1 MKKSKKNIK
10 EDNIK
15 EEKQKKKF
23 NKKIVIPV
31 VVIAVAC
38 ISVPS
43 YMVYKDKEA
52 KRIAYQ
58 NKVIIRDKTIESG
71 SKVPVLDDFVKKYG
85 NLDKKSTVSFVNSNK
100 DVESKDLTT
109 KTIYYD
115 KDKKEVN
122 DSDALDN
129 GKLKDGYTSKTIVT
143 GTGTYKVT
151 IKNNKKTYTAT
162 LNVKDTKAPTF
173 KTKDVTITE
182 GDSVSI
188 DNFIESCTDNSSTN
202 CIYKYVD
209 DKGNEID
216 DIDKT
221 VGEHTIKLI
230 AKDES
235 GNKTESQDAKLVVN
249 AKPVEE
255 SAPAS
260 SNTSSRT
267 STTRSS
273 GTRRSVGSSGTS
285 SNGSWKPWEAYGL
298 TEYQWNNETP
308 NKKYTQQH
316 VITDA
321 NVSATL
327 RGTYSSYEE
336 CLAVFDKLGISSIA
350 SDSSHTY
357 GGGCYRIYT
366 YSGRYLYT
374 NLYFGVHL

>member
-31 VVIAVAC
+31 VAIAVAC

-122 DSDALDN
+122 DSDAQEN

-216 DIDKT
+216 DIDKA

-235 GNKTESQDAKLVVN
+235 GNKTESQEAKLVVN
-249 AKPVEE
+249 AKPVEQP
-255 SAPAS
+255 APAS
-260 SNTSSRT
+260 TNTSSRT

-273 GTRRSVGSSGTS
+273 STRRSTGSSGTS
-285 SNGSWKPWEAYGL
+285 SNGGWKPWEAYGL

-308 NKKYTQQH
+308 NKKYIQQH

-336 CLAVFDKLGISSIA
+336 CWNAFQQLRNSTEGKISG
-350 SDSSHTY
+350 HTY
-357 GGGCYRIYT
+357 GGGCYRMYA

-374 NLYFGVHL
+374 NLYYGEHL

>member
-1 MKKSKKNIK
+1 M
-10 EDNIK
+10 
-15 EEKQKKKF
+15 KF

-31 VVIAVAC
+31 VAIAVAC

-115 KDKKEVN
+115 MDKKEVN

-235 GNKTESQDAKLVVN
+235 GNKTESQEAKLVVN
-249 AKPVEE
+249 AKPVEQP
-255 SAPAS
+255 APAS

-298 TEYQWNNETP
+298 TEYQWNNEPSSYSKIHQTE
-308 NKKYTQQH
+308 
-316 VITDA
+316 IWTDTGCI
-321 NVSATL
+321 STL
-327 RGTYSSYEE
+327 RGTYFKEE
-336 CLAVFDKLGISSIA
+336 EALNVFYKLSLEEMQKYCTENGNPKG
-350 SDSSHTY
+350 Y
-357 GGGCYRIYT
+357 GCGGVAT
-366 YSGRYLYT
+366 VSTPSGKVLYY
-374 NLYFGVHL
+374 NVYVGHLPF